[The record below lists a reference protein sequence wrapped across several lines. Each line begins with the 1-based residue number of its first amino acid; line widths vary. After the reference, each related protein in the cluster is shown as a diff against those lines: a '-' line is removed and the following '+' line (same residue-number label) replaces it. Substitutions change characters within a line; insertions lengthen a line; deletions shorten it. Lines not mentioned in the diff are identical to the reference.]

1 MRPWILITL
10 CLTTGMARASCPE
23 TETGTHTEMTR
34 LADQIRQWDQAYH
47 ERGESPISDDIYDQA
62 RLRLQRWQQCHSAAV
77 SEYRPTGGTQPHPVA
92 QTGLNKIHTT
102 DQARQWI
109 QARRQQQLWI
119 QPKVD
124 GVAITLHYRDGR
136 LQRAI
141 SRGDGVSGQDWT
153 AHARR
158 IPAVPQR
165 WPSAQQVVLQG
176 ELYWRLEQHVQ
187 ARDGGAGARA
197 RIAGL
202 MNRQQIDDRDLPGIG
217 LFVWDW
223 PDGPATMQERLA
235 QMSTAGLDTAT
246 YTLAF
251 DNLASAE
258 TQRQRWYT
266 QPLPFATDGV
276 VLRQSSRPAANQWRA
291 APPHWA
297 IAWKHP
303 ARSALTRVEA
313 VSFSIGRSGRITP
326 VLELEPIQL
335 DDRRISRASLG
346 SLRRWRDL
354 DVLPGD
360 LVSIRLSSQAIP
372 QLQQVISRSDSRTP
386 PTTPDPA
393 RYHPLSCWTL
403 SEGCREQFLAR
414 LSWLS
419 DARGLDLPGVGPGSW
434 ACLVDAG
441 ALDGLLD
448 WLEAKRLPSDC
459 GSRLAEQLKP
469 AHQRSFSRW
478 LQALGMPA
486 TGGAGLPPDWDKL
499 ASRSVDQWHEQPGIG
514 PTRARQLVA
523 FFGHPE
529 VNRLRRQLADAGVE
543 GF

>member
-1 MRPWILITL
+1 
-10 CLTTGMARASCPE
+10 
-23 TETGTHTEMTR
+23 
-34 LADQIRQWDQAYH
+34 
-47 ERGESPISDDIYDQA
+47 
-62 RLRLQRWQQCHSAAV
+62 
-77 SEYRPTGGTQPHPVA
+77 
-92 QTGLNKIHTT
+92 
-102 DQARQWI
+102 
-109 QARRQQQLWI
+109 
-119 QPKVD
+119 
-124 GVAITLHYRDGR
+124 
-136 LQRAI
+136 I

-202 MNRQQIDDRDLPGIG
+202 MNRQRIDDRDLPGIG

-235 QMSTAGLDTAT
+235 QMSAAGLDTAT

-251 DNLASAE
+251 DSLASAE
-258 TQRQRWYT
+258 AQRQRWYT

-276 VLRQSSRPAANQWRA
+276 VLRQSSRPAANRWRA

-372 QLQQVISRSDSRTP
+372 QLQDRHGAIAWKHPARAALTRVEAVSFSIGRSGRITPVLELEPIQLDDRRISRASLGSLRRWRDLDVLPGDLVSIRLSSQAIPQLQQVISRSDS
-386 PTTPDPA
+386 
-393 RYHPLSCWTL
+393 
-403 SEGCREQFLAR
+403 
-414 LSWLS
+414 
-419 DARGLDLPGVGPGSW
+419 
-434 ACLVDAG
+434 
-441 ALDGLLD
+441 
-448 WLEAKRLPSDC
+448 
-459 GSRLAEQLKP
+459 
-469 AHQRSFSRW
+469 
-478 LQALGMPA
+478 
-486 TGGAGLPPDWDKL
+486 
-499 ASRSVDQWHEQPGIG
+499 
-514 PTRARQLVA
+514 
-523 FFGHPE
+523 
-529 VNRLRRQLADAGVE
+529 
-543 GF
+543 

>member
-1 MRPWILITL
+1 
-10 CLTTGMARASCPE
+10 
-23 TETGTHTEMTR
+23 
-34 LADQIRQWDQAYH
+34 
-47 ERGESPISDDIYDQA
+47 
-62 RLRLQRWQQCHSAAV
+62 
-77 SEYRPTGGTQPHPVA
+77 
-92 QTGLNKIHTT
+92 
-102 DQARQWI
+102 
-109 QARRQQQLWI
+109 
-119 QPKVD
+119 
-124 GVAITLHYRDGR
+124 
-136 LQRAI
+136 
-141 SRGDGVSGQDWT
+141 
-153 AHARR
+153 
-158 IPAVPQR
+158 
-165 WPSAQQVVLQG
+165 
-176 ELYWRLEQHVQ
+176 
-187 ARDGGAGARA
+187 
-197 RIAGL
+197 
-202 MNRQQIDDRDLPGIG
+202 
-217 LFVWDW
+217 
-223 PDGPATMQERLA
+223 
-235 QMSTAGLDTAT
+235 
-246 YTLAF
+246 
-251 DNLASAE
+251 
-258 TQRQRWYT
+258 
-266 QPLPFATDGV
+266 
-276 VLRQSSRPAANQWRA
+276 
-291 APPHWA
+291 
-297 IAWKHP
+297 
-303 ARSALTRVEA
+303 
-313 VSFSIGRSGRITP
+313 
-326 VLELEPIQL
+326 
-335 DDRRISRASLG
+335 

-448 WLEAKRLPSDC
+448 WLEAKMLPSHC

-486 TGGAGLPPDWDKL
+486 IGGAGLPPDWDKL
-499 ASRSVDQWHEQPGIG
+499 ASRSVDQWQEQPGIG